1 MLPLTPAV
9 SSNSRDTELF
19 KILRIQS
26 CWVSEH
32 EWDMLWPFRCP
43 ENVAEEGR
51 NGGKKYKSCENWR
64 KGEKLDYKEHWL
76 PGARWLQDLYKLAY
90 QHPVREER
98 RTYGVTLLE
107 DWYVI
112 FIERER
118 ERDVRGLELIGQE
131 REQRITVRRVTEMY
145 WSTWI
150 KTSSWNWLLQVTNTS

>member
-1 MLPLTPAV
+1 MLPLTLAV

-19 KILRIQS
+19 KILRMQI

-51 NGGKKYKSCENWR
+51 NGGKKYKSSENWR

-76 PGARWLQDLYKLAY
+76 LGARWLQHLYKLAY

-107 DWYVI
+107 DWYVT
-112 FIERER
+112 FIEREICM
-118 ERDVRGLELIGQE
+118 GI
-131 REQRITVRRVTEMY
+131 RIDGTGTETENNSAECY
-145 WSTWI
+145 WNVFRYI
-150 KTSSWNWLLQVTNTS
+150 NKNVIMKLLQAINTS